1 MRLTLGPVLP
11 EWKFVF
17 SQVFTD
23 CDFTLMEMNPFTLES
38 GGAPFPL
45 DMRWAVLLTA
55 AL

>member
-1 MRLTLGPVLP
+1 VQ
-11 EWKFVF
+11 
-17 SQVFTD
+17 SICSQQVFTD